1 MNRSWFLYIYVCN
14 CVIFNY
20 NVPTSMTEFFK
31 KWDVYEDYGSDY
43 VLLFESER
51 LQKPR
56 NDTLNAVKKGRLLKQ
71 NMVIHV

>member
-1 MNRSWFLYIYVCN
+1 
-14 CVIFNY
+14 
-20 NVPTSMTEFFK
+20 MTEFFK
-31 KWDVYEDYGSDY
+31 KWNVFEDYGSDY

-56 NDTLNAVKKGRLLKQ
+56 NDTLNAVTKGRLLKQ